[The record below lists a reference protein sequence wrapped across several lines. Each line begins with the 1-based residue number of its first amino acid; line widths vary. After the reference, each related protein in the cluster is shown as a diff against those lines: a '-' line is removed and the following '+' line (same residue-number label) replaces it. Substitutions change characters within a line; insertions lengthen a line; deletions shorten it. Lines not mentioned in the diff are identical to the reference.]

1 MQTFFRY
8 LQRFAPMLM
17 CALPV
22 ATGNGLTGF
31 REFYFARK
39 AYLESPAAET
49 LPVILAVLRGL

>member
-1 MQTFFRY
+1 
-8 LQRFAPMLM
+8 M

-22 ATGNGLTGF
+22 ATGKGLTGF
-31 REFYFARK
+31 RDFYFARK